1 MQTLKQVLAGES
13 LIHSKFKD
21 IVFPFFARKHNPYSV
36 KYKKDKILVKI
47 TSHSKDAIVDI
58 VSEDNKNFSFFE
70 RIASLDDRVVFEYTC
85 RNLTELLNCEAH
97 WGVDSL
103 GKVFDL
109 INTERFRTKLT
120 KIRKIKKGLFWVNS
134 VSYPIQIDKSIDYT
148 RPRKKEKFTN
158 SLVIRLT
165 NADNRAIQKFKNN
178 FKFKTISQAAREMIR
193 RNQIEM
199 KEKNDR
205 LST

>member
-1 MQTLKQVLAGES
+1 

-47 TSHSKDAIVDI
+47 TSHSKEAIIDI
-58 VSEDNKNFSFFE
+58 VSEDNENFSYFE
-70 RIASLDDRVVFEYTC
+70 RIASLDNRVVFDYTC

-134 VSYPIQIDKSIDYT
+134 VSYPIQIDKSIDLETADFEVLKPVLLYIDNQWVLY
-148 RPRKKEKFTN
+148 KFTYEAAVSEYI
-158 SLVIRLT
+158 SL
-165 NADNRAIQKFKNN
+165 
-178 FKFKTISQAAREMIR
+178 
-193 RNQIEM
+193 
-199 KEKNDR
+199 
-205 LST
+205 